1 MDSTAFLWIAAF
13 VAYFVVIPAGT
24 FLAYEARHRDR
35 WRQRW
40 LVERAEPTPGGP
52 FRDEDGAAPPRRY
65 VAEHRGAPRHVKGL
79 VVVSLV
85 LGHMFV
91 PGLLAGLFGLPF
103 YGLGLASLPGLWL
116 AAGIYRNAFAVLR
129 CEPEAAAEARRLQRF
144 SERLNVGVLAVV
156 LVLGLAWGWNALS
169 WFTVVYAC
177 LSLRH
182 AHCLGR
188 AANAID
194 AIWREELEV
203 VPEDASMVSRGAR
216 PQPAA

>member
-1 MDSTAFLWIAAF
+1 MDSAFLLVSAF
-13 VAYFVVIPAGT
+13 VAYFVIIPAGT
-24 FLAYEARHRDR
+24 FFLCEERHRDR

-40 LVERAEPTPGGP
+40 LVEVAEPTPGGP

-65 VAEHRGAPRHVKGL
+65 VVEHRGAPRHVKGL

-91 PGLLAGLFGLPF
+91 PGLLAGLCGLPI

-129 CEPEAAAEARRLQRF
+129 CEPAAAAEARRLQRF
-144 SERLNVGVLAVV
+144 SERLNVVVIAVV
-156 LVLGLAWGWNALS
+156 LVLGLVWGFNPLS
-169 WFTVVYAC
+169 LFTIVYAC
-177 LSLRH
+177 ISLRH

-188 AANAID
+188 AADAID
-194 AIWREELEV
+194 AVWREELEV
-203 VPEDASMVSRGAR
+203 VPEGASVVPRAAR
-216 PQPAA
+216 PAA